1 MAVNQE
7 TEGIIGKFFYYS
19 TSSILIPKLKFIE
32 IGRAYGLPK
41 FKPAKE
47 SKASAYRCATTA
59 VKDRVTV
66 KEHDGTSMV
75 YRIYCRDNKK
85 ENAKVITRE
94 LVKETPNSKTN
105 EYKNLPT
112 SALTEKT
119 KLSLSKTRFLMPIL
133 TFANTVYR
141 RRSYMSD
148 SATVTLLIR

>member
-66 KEHDGTSMV
+66 KSTTVHLWFTVFTAGT
-75 YRIYCRDNKK
+75 IKK
-85 ENAKVITRE
+85 R
-94 LVKETPNSKTN
+94 
-105 EYKNLPT
+105 
-112 SALTEKT
+112 
-119 KLSLSKTRFLMPIL
+119 MP
-133 TFANTVYR
+133 
-141 RRSYMSD
+141 RS
-148 SATVTLLIR
+148 